1 MGIVLFIGFFGG
13 GVGGAR
19 IRGRTQKLNYFPFPP
34 PLPFPRKRESPDD
47 WGRASNA
54 RTAPLMGK
62 GAGGRYLSHRR
73 IARVFCLRTIPSA
86 YGTTTLAVG
95 VSVPI
100 TSSPWRCALV
110 FQTRYSPCLSPR
122 YSRYAA
128 LAVSV
133 GVKGKHQNEIPVIIA
148 TLQSPSACC

>member
-1 MGIVLFIGFFGG
+1 MGM
-13 GVGGAR
+13 GA
-19 IRGRTQKLNYFPFPP
+19 GM
-34 PLPFPRKRESPDD
+34 E
-47 WGRASNA
+47 GRAAEGGMLGEIAGGENFYD
-54 RTAPLMGK
+54 G
-62 GAGGRYLSHRR
+62 GGRYLSHRR

-110 FQTRYSPCLSPR
+110 FQTKHSPCLSPR

-128 LAVSV
+128 LPQCRRE
-133 GVKGKHQNEIPVIIA
+133 G
-148 TLQSPSACC
+148 